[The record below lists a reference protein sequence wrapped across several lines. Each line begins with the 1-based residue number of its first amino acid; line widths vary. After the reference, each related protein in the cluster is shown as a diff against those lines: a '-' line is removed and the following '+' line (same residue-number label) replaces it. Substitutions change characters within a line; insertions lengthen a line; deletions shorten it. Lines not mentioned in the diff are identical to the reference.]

1 MKEKLNKRT
10 YSIACEKSYYIPN
23 TNIKVEEHN
32 PSELEKLWSTIDPLN
47 SF

>member
-1 MKEKLNKRT
+1 MKTIDRIKELG
-10 YSIACEKSYYIPN
+10 CENSYYIPN

-32 PSELEKLWSTIDPLN
+32 PVELEKLWSNIENLN